1 MFNDRPPCDTQANH
15 SASASHPPFDPRS
28 NRIHSGKANAGLANA
43 HYLDLQGSCSHPL
56 ERRRPESENAKTHR
70 GRQAPLSTSS
80 IKAIHALRRMHG
92 GSQSQLMLGDD
103 GRLWV
108 VKFKNN
114 PQHLKTLANE
124 LMATRIA
131 ESIGLSVPKSAI
143 IHVTQE
149 LIESNPHLFIDHG
162 RGWREICSSGLQFG
176 SSWSG
181 TLMPGQVIDI
191 LPEEQLQRLRNL
203 EEFAGML
210 AFDKWTSNADRRQAV
225 FQRTARAKQ
234 YSAVFVDQGFCF
246 NAGEWSFQ
254 DMPQRGVFERKSVYS
269 VVTDWDSFEPWLTRI
284 EQFSPDVLWKI
295 ARTVPPE
302 WYWEDLYLLE
312 ELVETLLVRRSGVR
326 KLISEL
332 RQSSHTPFPNWKNG
346 QFASMSRCQL
356 KVASGGQVDV
366 TTRPSCWQ
374 LQWG

>member
-1 MFNDRPPCDTQANH
+1 
-15 SASASHPPFDPRS
+15 
-28 NRIHSGKANAGLANA
+28 
-43 HYLDLQGSCSHPL
+43 
-56 ERRRPESENAKTHR
+56 
-70 GRQAPLSTSS
+70 
-80 IKAIHALRRMHG
+80 
-92 GSQSQLMLGDD
+92 MLGDD

-143 IHVTQE
+143 IDVTQE

-225 FQRTARAKQ
+225 FQRTARTNQ

-312 ELVETLLVRRSGVR
+312 ELVETLLVRRYGVR

-332 RQSSHTPFPNWKNG
+332 RQSSDTPFPNWKNG
-346 QFASMSRCQL
+346 RSASMPRFQL
-356 KVASGGQVDV
+356 EVASGGQVDV
-366 TTRPSCWQ
+366 TTQPSCWRQ
-374 LQWG
+374 QWG